1 MSDHTSRSWMQLL
14 LSPSE
19 EYGNVLKAGSQV
31 RSSIAL
37 LGFSVCEERGCQF
50 GNLHDDRKHAML
62 HETLDPQQQFLVQ
75 GTCFMR
81 AQYNLLQIPPCPTCW
96 FLSVFGIPERVPQRY
111 VSKGSTRKCLCSL
124 VHFADVSCSAAP
136 PTDTWPF
143 FLREDATMA
152 LFGRRVVPRGPSC
165 PEAEPVAAK
174 VVA

>member
-75 GTCFMR
+75 GTCLCVHNTICCKYLH
-81 AQYNLLQIPPCPTCW
+81 AQLVGSCQCLGYQN
-96 FLSVFGIPERVPQRY
+96 VFHNGTFQRVPHAS
-111 VSKGSTRKCLCSL
+111 VC
-124 VHFADVSCSAAP
+124 V
-136 PTDTWPF
+136 
-143 FLREDATMA
+143 A
-152 LFGRRVVPRGPSC
+152 LFTSLTFPAQLRLRLTLGPFSSVKTRRWPCSVGVWY
-165 PEAEPVAAK
+165 PEARHAQK
-174 VVA
+174 QNLSQRRW